1 MTLLQLEGWSRPVWL
16 EGGGTR
22 RLQVRET
29 AGETEG
35 FPALGSWV
43 SSEVSSIL
51 KCVCLSVY
59 LQSFSSGYRGVKPH
73 WRTVS
78 LSLALRVETHQ
89 GSDPHIH
96 TDFSRQKHANQLTT
110 EIKETIN
117 TWLNN

>member
-1 MTLLQLEGWSRPVWL
+1 M
-16 EGGGTR
+16 
-22 RLQVRET
+22 RET
-29 AGETEG
+29 AGETEE

-59 LQSFSSGYRGVKPH
+59 LQSFSSVQRGVKPH

-89 GSDPHIH
+89 SSDLRLH
-96 TDFSRQKHANQLTT
+96 TEFPRRKHANQLTT

-117 TWLNN
+117 TWLIN